1 MDIAG
6 HFTTITKHKLEV
18 MKNCFAAGLYL
29 QGLLHDLSKYT
40 PAEFIPGAVYYQG
53 NRSPNNAER
62 EKEGVS
68 KAWLH
73 HKGRNKH
80 HYEYWTDY
88 DPKGKKGML
97 VGAPMPR
104 RYIAEMFCDRV
115 AASKIYNGDRYS
127 DAYPLAYLMQ
137 GIDSVLMHERTKNEL
152 VFLLDM
158 LKIRGEKYTFWYI
171 KNRYLKGRSVPKM
184 DIDRIK
190 KNNPIPDEMSK

>member
-1 MDIAG
+1 MNVIG
-6 HFTTITKHKLEV
+6 HFLTITGHKIEV

-29 QGLLHDLSKYT
+29 QGILHDLSKYSPT
-40 PAEFIPGAVYYQG
+40 EFIPGAVYYQG

-62 EKEGVS
+62 EDTGVS

-88 DPKGKKGML
+88 CPNAKKGQL

-104 RYIAEMFCDRV
+104 KYIAEMLCDRV
-115 AASKIYNGDRYS
+115 AASKIYNKNNYS

-137 GIDSVLMHERTKNEL
+137 GIDCVLMHEKTKNDL

-158 LKIRGEKYTFWYI
+158 LKKKGEAYTFSYI
-171 KNRYLKGRSVPKM
+171 KKAYLKGKRVPKM
-184 DIDRIK
+184 DIEKIK
-190 KNNPIPDEMSK
+190 SENPIPELMSK